1 MSGGINIKIGSKDN
15 EKNREL
21 NTIQPSSTVV
31 VSYTFSPEFPGDDMK
46 KKYHPIALIQRQL
59 IKGLLDIKH
68 CTKF

>member
-31 VSYTFSPEFPGDDMK
+31 VSYTLAQSFLATTWKEISSNSINSAAA
-46 KKYHPIALIQRQL
+46 Y
-59 IKGLLDIKH
+59 
-68 CTKF
+68 